1 MKIRLND
8 IRRCFMGL
16 KSAEE
21 ERIALMKAVAMMG
34 KENPLSAMRGEDL
47 ESVEIVVSE
56 FADEFAG
63 ETIAI
68 LRFLDL
74 EEAQQIIDY
83 CLSEGKSET
92 DLK

>member
-1 MKIRLND
+1 MKNSLFRLNE
-8 IRRCFMGL
+8 IRSWFEGL
-16 KSAEE
+16 ESAEG
-21 ERIALMKAVAMMG
+21 ERMSLMMAAATLG

-63 ETIAI
+63 QTIAI

-74 EEAQQIIDY
+74 EEAQRIIEY
-83 CLSEGKSET
+83 CLGNEI
-92 DLK
+92 